1 MSGGYIILVRTVRMA
16 GFEDT
21 KDIWFA
27 HIPDMERAV
36 KAVETATG
44 GAQGTK
50 ITVLGTIRHAMP
62 GRFCAF
68 RRGEL
73 FGIGRRR
80 FVAKCR
86 VRPCRVV

>member
-1 MSGGYIILVRTVRMA
+1 MSGGYMILVRTARMA

-44 GAQGTK
+44 AAQGTK
-50 ITVLGTIRHAMP
+50 ITVLGTIRHAVLVDQLGVP
-62 GRFCAF
+62 DGEVRNFDGRPPSPAPA
-68 RRGEL
+68 
-73 FGIGRRR
+73 I
-80 FVAKCR
+80 
-86 VRPCRVV
+86 

>member
-1 MSGGYIILVRTVRMA
+1 MSGGYIILVRTARMA
-16 GFEDT
+16 GFEDR

-50 ITVLGTIRHAMP
+50 ITVLGTIRHAVLVDQLGVP
-62 GRFCAF
+62 DGEVRNFDGRPPSPAPA
-68 RRGEL
+68 
-73 FGIGRRR
+73 I
-80 FVAKCR
+80 
-86 VRPCRVV
+86 

>member
-1 MSGGYIILVRTVRMA
+1 MSGGNMILDRTARMA

-44 GAQGTK
+44 GATGGAQGTK
-50 ITVLGTIRHAMP
+50 ITVLGTIRHAVLVDQLGVP
-62 GRFCAF
+62 D
-68 RRGEL
+68 GE
-73 FGIGRRR
+73 
-80 FVAKCR
+80 
-86 VRPCRVV
+86 VRNFDSRPPSPASAI